1 MSNSSSNNQPANGT
15 APAKRRKKKH
25 KRRMF
30 NGMRPIPFVLL
41 SIVLIGATTMAI
53 CGMAFALYVHKYINP
68 TVDINLDDFR
78 LNFTSFVTYID
89 KNGNE
94 QTLEE
99 LHGSENRIW
108 ADIDETP
115 LNLQHAFVAIEDNRF
130 YTHNGV
136 DWTRSIGAAMNYV
149 VKFRDNFGGGSTITQ
164 QLIKNL
170 TGDDETSVKRK
181 VAEIMRALELDKK
194 YDKDDILEMYMNTI
208 YLGQGANG
216 VKAAAQTYFGKDPI
230 DLSLAECAAI
240 AGITKNPYKYDPIRF
255 PEFNKERRYLVL
267 EQMQKYGYISEEEM
281 NAAKAEELQLRQDTQ
296 EKEDEQVWS
305 YFVDEVFNS
314 VVEDLMEQK
323 GYSKEVAKQ
332 MIYTGG
338 LRIVS
343 TLDPEV
349 QAQMDAVFEDVDN
362 LPGVLGKDGTM
373 PQCSMVIMGQEGEV
387 KALYGGRGQ
396 KEGNLVLNRAT
407 RTRRSPGSSIKP
419 ISVYAPAIEMGLIT
433 PISVLD
439 DVPKDFS
446 VKSGGWPKNSTNGRV
461 WQGRMTVKKAVE
473 VSNNTI
479 PVGLVQQMGAET
491 AFDFAYNNMGLK
503 SLEKGRNVQ
512 DRKGNS
518 KYVSDVALSPM
529 ALGGLTDGVT
539 VEEMTA
545 AYAAFGAG
553 GMYYKP
559 RVYSKVYDS
568 QGNVILDNTAAG
580 TAAMTEKTADYMLDL
595 LINVVTGSQGTGAR
609 AKIKGIETAGKTGT
623 TDDDYDRWFAGLTPY
638 YTGVVWFGYDTP
650 QVVKGV
656 STNPALAIWKSV
668 MERVHEPLENKSFT
682 RNTEMVNVS
691 YCMDSGL
698 RATEACQSDPRGS
711 RVVSGRVAKSDVPK
725 ESCNVHEM
733 AQIDGTTGMLAN
745 EYCPEAELKNV
756 GMLRI
761 DRSFPIPGVVVSDAQ
776 YVLPGSDSSGY
787 PAASN
792 AENPANQTCTVHN
805 AENDGNKPPEEE
817 EPEDPENPG
826 GPEDPD
832 QPTPPGEPGDNDPD
846 EPGDEGGGESQGGS
860 PGGDNKPD
868 PLPPEEGDPSNEGK
882 PAA

>member
-1 MSNSSSNNQPANGT
+1 
-15 APAKRRKKKH
+15 
-25 KRRMF
+25 MF

-41 SIVLIGATTMAI
+41 SIVLIGVTTAAI

-68 TVDINLDDFR
+68 TIDINLDDFR

-89 KNGNE
+89 RDGVE

-99 LHGSENRIW
+99 LHGSENRVW
-108 ADIDETP
+108 ADIDEIP
-115 LNLQHAFVAIEDNRF
+115 KNLQHAFVAIEDNRF
-130 YTHNGV
+130 YQHDGV
-136 DWTRSIGAAMNYV
+136 DWKRSIGAAMNYV

-170 TGDDETSVKRK
+170 TGEDETSVKRK
-181 VAEIMRALELDKK
+181 IAEIMRALELDKK
-194 YDKDDILEMYMNTI
+194 YNKDEILEMYMNTI
-208 YLGQGANG
+208 YLGQNSYG
-216 VKAAAQTYFGKDPI
+216 VKAAAQTYFGKEPW

-240 AGITKNPYKYDPIRF
+240 AGVTKNPYKYDPVRF

-267 EQMQKYGYISEEEM
+267 EQMEKYGFITEAEM
-281 NAAKAEELQLRQDTQ
+281 KAAKAEELQLKEDTG
-296 EKEDEQVWS
+296 EEEDEQVWS

-323 GYSKEVAKQ
+323 GYSKEVARQ

-343 TLDPEV
+343 TLDPVV
-349 QAQMDAVFEDVDN
+349 QAEMDAVFEDVDN

-387 KALYGGRGQ
+387 KALYGGRGK

-407 RTRRSPGSSIKP
+407 RTHRSPGSSIKP
-419 ISVYAPAIEMGLIT
+419 ISVYAPAIEAGYIT
-433 PISVLD
+433 PLSVLD

-479 PVGLVQQMGAET
+479 PVGLVQQMGAEY
-491 AFDFAYNNMGLK
+491 AFTFAHDNLGLK
-503 SLEKGRNVQ
+503 SLEAGRTIT
-512 DRKGNS
+512 DRKGGS
-518 KYVSDVALSPM
+518 KYVSDVALSPL

-553 GMYYKP
+553 GVYYKP

-568 QGNVILDNTAAG
+568 QGNVILDNTSAG
-580 TAAMTEKTADYMLDL
+580 EMAMSMKTADYMLDL
-595 LINVVTGSQGTGAR
+595 LINVVEGNQGTGTR
-609 AKIKGIETAGKTGT
+609 AKIKGIETGGKTGT

-668 MERVHEPLENKSFT
+668 MERVHEPLENRDFT
-682 RNTEMVNVS
+682 RNTETVS
-691 YCMDSGL
+691 VTYCLDSGL
-698 RATEACQSDPRGS
+698 RATEACRADPRGG
-711 RVVSGRVAKSDVPK
+711 RVVSGRLAKGDAPK

-733 AQIDGTTGMLAN
+733 AQMDGTTGMLAN
-745 EYCPEAELKNV
+745 EYCPEAEVKSV

-761 DRSFPIPGVVVSDAQ
+761 DRSFPISGVVVSDAQ
-776 YVLPGSDSSGY
+776 YVLPGSDSNGY
-787 PAASN
+787 PAAST

-817 EPEDPENPG
+817 NPEDPENPD
-826 GPEDPD
+826 DPNN
-832 QPTPPGEPGDNDPD
+832 PGDPNDPNRPVGPD
-846 EPGDEGGGESQGGS
+846 EPGGEEPTDPGGDVTEPEGGGQ
-860 PGGDNKPD
+860 PGPTVPD
-868 PLPPEEGDPSNEGK
+868 PSLPPESEDPSNEGK